1 MEFLDKLVLPQSAEH
16 IQLLHYMLM
25 LILFLFIPFIS
36 AVFGGTVLS
45 YLYKR
50 KFYKEG
56 NKNFL
61 FFAKDT
67 IKLLPVNSFVG
78 LILGV
83 MTLLTILLI
92 LVQLLHGAGFPTIND
107 LALAFF
113 LVSFGLLF
121 VYTYRLSFVLK
132 LVFDSVQKDVSEMD
146 KNDDFANYYNN
157 FSRLSENAVKLGIVL
172 LFLGMW
178 IFTGALTSAIY
189 FDAWKPTSFFSTLFS
204 AKVLI
209 NFLLWICIAF
219 SFTGVTLLFIFLFW
233 KKDELKISEEYKNF
247 VVSVSSKLSLYF
259 ALPVPVLL
267 LISVTFLPDSHLSG
281 TMFGYLVLSMILLF
295 LSLNFLYLLFYK
307 KQFSY
312 APYLF
317 FTFLFSVLTL
327 IVKDQ
332 ITLANAT
339 KYHSVVLSAEYDKIL
354 AELKGEGKGEVINAA
369 ELYQVRCGACHKFD
383 QKLVGPAHFD
393 VLPKYVGKEAQL
405 VAFIRNP
412 VKVDPA
418 YPPMPSVGLKPA
430 EAEAVAKYLLEEFQ
444 KQKGK

>member
-1 MEFLDKLVLPQSAEH
+1 
-16 IQLLHYMLM
+16 
-25 LILFLFIPFIS
+25 
-36 AVFGGTVLS
+36 
-45 YLYKR
+45 
-50 KFYKEG
+50 
-56 NKNFL
+56 
-61 FFAKDT
+61 
-67 IKLLPVNSFVG
+67 
-78 LILGV
+78 
-83 MTLLTILLI
+83 
-92 LVQLLHGAGFPTIND
+92 
-107 LALAFF
+107 
-113 LVSFGLLF
+113 
-121 VYTYRLSFVLK
+121 
-132 LVFDSVQKDVSEMD
+132 
-146 KNDDFANYYNN
+146 
-157 FSRLSENAVKLGIVL
+157 
-172 LFLGMW
+172 
-178 IFTGALTSAIY
+178 
-189 FDAWKPTSFFSTLFS
+189 
-204 AKVLI
+204 
-209 NFLLWICIAF
+209 
-219 SFTGVTLLFIFLFW
+219 
-233 KKDELKISEEYKNF
+233 
-247 VVSVSSKLSLYF
+247 
-259 ALPVPVLL
+259 
-267 LISVTFLPDSHLSG
+267 
-281 TMFGYLVLSMILLF
+281 MILLF

-332 ITLANAT
+332 ITIGNAT

-418 YPPMPSVGLKPA
+418 YPPMPNPGLKPA